1 MELSNRFRIPTSVE
15 RSWALLLDIERVA
28 SAMPGARLSSVDGD
42 AIRGAVAV
50 RLGPMRVEYEGEAVI
65 TEKDLARHRLVMSAS
80 GQETRGAGTAGAIV
94 TVTLK
99 SDGGATIA
107 DITTSLEV
115 TGRPA
120 QMGANIMQDVA
131 QKLIEEFARNL
142 EKELKADV
150 PDGVPTAP
158 PTGPELSDD
167 ALDLGPAVARALLPR
182 LVPAALI
189 VVVLLLFAWV
199 LKRRRK

>member
-1 MELSNRFRIPTSVE
+1 MELNNRFRIPTSVE

-42 AIRGAVAV
+42 TIRGAVAV

-65 TEKDLARHRLVMSAS
+65 TEKDLARRRLVMSAS
-80 GQETRGAGTAGAIV
+80 GQETRSAGTAGAIV
-94 TVTLK
+94 TVTLE
-99 SDGGATIA
+99 SDGDATIA
-107 DITTSLEV
+107 DITTSLDV

-120 QMGANIMQDVA
+120 QMGAGIMQDVA

-142 EKELKADV
+142 AKELQEDV
-150 PDGVPTAP
+150 NDGVRTARRP
-158 PTGPELSDD
+158 GPELSDE

-182 LVPAALI
+182 FVPGAI
-189 VVVLLLFAWV
+189 VVLLVLAWV
-199 LKRRRK
+199 LKRRRE